1 VSLHKGNL
9 YDGIP
14 VSPLREELLT
24 GLVAS
29 VGLRIVRIV
38 SDGQASAEGFW
49 YEQDDNEWVLLL
61 KGDAVIEF
69 EDGETERLYPGDYLF
84 LPAGEKHRVAST
96 SKTEK
101 TVWLAVHFD

>member
-1 VSLHKGNL
+1 LHKGNL

-14 VSPLREELLT
+14 TAPLGEELLT

-29 VGLRIVRIV
+29 DGLRIMRIV
-38 SDGQASAEGFW
+38 SDGQASAEDFW

-61 KGDAVIEF
+61 KGEAVIEL
-69 EDGETERLYPGDYLF
+69 ESGKTQRLTAGDYVF

-101 TVWLAVHFD
+101 TIWLAVHFD